1 MRAAILTRTWFGLS
15 AGSAAAVGILLYPE
29 RKQRLYFFILYFI
42 CYLFVLIC
50 MVFVLSRIKL

>member
-29 RKQRLYFFILYFI
+29 RKIIFFILYFI